1 MGRPAVTVLTVAA
14 GVALGAACRFTF
26 TDELRYACQTDSD
39 CGGDG
44 FRCIEM
50 PGSSKVCCKDTGAE
64 VCGDKQDNDCD
75 GLVDG
80 QDSWPAESCNGQD
93 DDCDGDVDEAFD
105 VRRDPF
111 NCGRCG
117 NACPPGNA
125 CVEGACV
132 LAGETN
138 CRDGVDDDGNGLTD
152 CADPSC
158 YLQSCGQGCRCQA
171 LARAELNC
179 TDGQDNDGDSQVDC
193 ADDQCAG
200 AGCGDGGCICQGNKK
215 TETVC
220 ADRRDNDDDA
230 QSDCADPDCDGQLCE
245 SGGTRRCA
253 SGSCLCNGG
262 TPQAE
267 TPAAGR
273 CRDRV
278 DNDCDGETDCQEAAC
293 EMVSCNPD
301 GGSDCLCSGGIARET
316 NCRDR
321 YDNDADGFT
330 DCGDSSDCPAGSP
343 CTYLNPQ
350 GMVRT
355 GTCNAMK
362 LCE

>member
-1 MGRPAVTVLTVAA
+1 MGRPAVTALAVAA

-26 TDELRYACQTDSD
+26 TDELRYGCQTDSD
-39 CGGDG
+39 CG
-44 FRCIEM
+44 
-50 PGSSKVCCKDTGAE
+50 
-64 VCGDKQDNDCD
+64 
-75 GLVDG
+75 
-80 QDSWPAESCNGQD
+80 
-93 DDCDGDVDEAFD
+93 GDVDEAFD

-138 CRDGVDDDGNGLTD
+138 CRDGVDD
-152 CADPSC
+152 
-158 YLQSCGQGCRCQA
+158 
-171 LARAELNC
+171 
-179 TDGQDNDGDSQVDC
+179 
-193 ADDQCAG
+193 
-200 AGCGDGGCICQGNKK
+200 
-215 TETVC
+215 
-220 ADRRDNDDDA
+220 
-230 QSDCADPDCDGQLCE
+230 
-245 SGGTRRCA
+245 
-253 SGSCLCNGG
+253 
-262 TPQAE
+262 
-267 TPAAGR
+267 
-273 CRDRV
+273 
-278 DNDCDGETDCQEAAC
+278 DCDGETDCQEAAC